1 MRRGIV
7 LGVVVIVGTLSV
19 SLRALPQLNQAA
31 VDAAEIEQVKNNL
44 YVITGSSPINRDLFS
59 GGNVGVFVMEDGVA
73 IVDSKL
79 PGWGQVILDRIRTV
93 TDKPVTT
100 IINTHTHGD
109 HVGSNDFF
117 PDTVNIVAHEN
128 TKTNMM
134 RMDNFQGDN
143 AEYLPKQT
151 YTDRL
156 TLGSGD
162 DRIDLYYFGKGHTD
176 GDTFIVYPALGVL
189 QTGDMFPWRDAPF
202 LDVNNGGSGIEFPD
216 TLGRALTTIRGVDT
230 VVPGHIPVTTWA
242 SFEEYRRFTSELLAQ
257 IRAAKGRGLSADEA
271 VSEIDMS
278 ARPPVPRLRHQSHGG
293 GDPRALRRAAVSLCR
308 AGKEPSRPR
317 NYGSDLRR
325 VSAR

>member
-7 LGVVVIVGTLSV
+7 LGVVVTIGTLSV
-19 SLRALPQLNQAA
+19 SLRALPQLNRAA

-44 YVITGSSPINRDLFS
+44 YVITGSSPINRDLVS

-93 TDKPVTT
+93 TDRPVTT

-128 TKTNMM
+128 TKTNMI

-143 AEYLPKQT
+143 AKYLPKQT
-151 YTDRL
+151 SIDRV

-202 LDVNNGGSGIEFPD
+202 LDVNNGGSGIEFHG
-216 TLGRALTTIRGVDT
+216 TLGRALTTIREVDT

-257 IRAAKGRGLSADEA
+257 VRAAKGRGLSADEA

-278 ARPPVPRLRHQSHGG
+278 ARYPDYATNRME
-293 GDPRALRRAAVSLCR
+293 AAI
-308 AGKEPSRPR
+308 
-317 NYGSDLRR
+317 R
-325 VSAR
+325 VLYAELP